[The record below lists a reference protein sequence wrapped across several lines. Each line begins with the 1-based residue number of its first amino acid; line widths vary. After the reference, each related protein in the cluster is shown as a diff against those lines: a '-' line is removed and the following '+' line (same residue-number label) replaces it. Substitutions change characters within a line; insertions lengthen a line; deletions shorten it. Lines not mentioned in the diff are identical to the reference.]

1 MASVSF
7 QSLDERRPLHN
18 ETITPENDGFSGVI
32 FSTVEKCLRHFS
44 DKGAAACRSALAALA
59 RLQAERSFLRKMNF
73 RKKRSDSFFAAAK
86 NSARLFSAV

>member
-44 DKGAAACRSALAALA
+44 DKGGSGLPQRTRCA
-59 RLQAERSFLRKMNF
+59 RTFAGRAE
-73 RKKRSDSFFAAAK
+73 FFAQNEFPQK
-86 NSARLFSAV
+86 TI